1 MRIRAL
7 RATKVHGY
15 LDFDVEFND
24 DLTFLVGINGSG
36 KTSVLRLMQGL
47 LCPSPRMLS
56 QVRCRSAEITC
67 EHKGREISIEVRS
80 LDEGR
85 IELRASG
92 ADKPLAFRAWPQ
104 SEHHLGERDLD
115 LAKSSWGRALDSDH
129 PVIRVIRSLPTPM
142 VLGLERRVFEE
153 DEYRGRMVHE
163 RQLLHMPRRLAV
175 QTSGSL
181 SLSLYDAQRLAI
193 DYVRKLRAKQDYY
206 ERELRKEVILSAFT
220 YEPVQTVP
228 LAAPSQSDLSKLEQ
242 RASQV
247 MQSARSLGVAPNELN
262 DWLRKFTDTI
272 SRLKSTTDLGRNGL
286 TGRTLVEWL
295 MIKPQV
301 DRIDALIS
309 RIEDYNTKTAS
320 LFEPVQSFEHTVNLF
335 LIDSGKR
342 LQITSDGE
350 IAIHLGQE
358 RRNLEALSSGER
370 QILILLASLAFSEE
384 HRSGGVFVVDEPELS
399 LHLRWQEGFVS
410 AIQRVAP
417 RVQIILATHS
427 PSIVLDR
434 VDKCVD
440 LSGGA

>member
-1 MRIRAL
+1 
-7 RATKVHGY
+7 
-15 LDFDVEFND
+15 
-24 DLTFLVGINGSG
+24 
-36 KTSVLRLMQGL
+36 MQFHY
-47 LCPSPRMLS
+47 
-56 QVRCRSAEITC
+56 AEN
-67 EHKGREISIEVRS
+67 
-80 LDEGR
+80 
-85 IELRASG
+85 
-92 ADKPLAFRAWPQ
+92 
-104 SEHHLGERDLD
+104 
-115 LAKSSWGRALDSDH
+115 
-129 PVIRVIRSLPTPM
+129 M
-142 VLGLERRVFEE
+142 
-153 DEYRGRMVHE
+153 
-163 RQLLHMPRRLAV
+163 
-175 QTSGSL
+175 
-181 SLSLYDAQRLAI
+181 
-193 DYVRKLRAKQDYY
+193 
-206 ERELRKEVILSAFT
+206 
-220 YEPVQTVP
+220 
-228 LAAPSQSDLSKLEQ
+228 
-242 RASQV
+242 
-247 MQSARSLGVAPNELN
+247 GVAPNELN